1 VNRFERFHLLEEK
14 ILQTIDW
21 INQMEARC
29 QTLQNTNKE
38 LEIEILELRNHHNQ
52 LTQEIERLE
61 AARHQL
67 ASKSKDN
74 IEIKKRIDKMLKKF
88 EELQI

>member
-21 INQMEARC
+21 INQMEARY

-38 LEIEILELRNHHNQ
+38 LESEIVELRSYQKQ
-52 LTQEIERLE
+52 LTQEIETLE
-61 AARHQL
+61 AAKET
-67 ASKSKDN
+67 AIAKSGNNKDIN
-74 IEIKKRIDKMLKKF
+74 KRIDKMLKKF

>member
-1 VNRFERFHLLEEK
+1 MNRFERFHLLEEK

-21 INQMEARC
+21 INQMEARY

-38 LEIEILELRNHHNQ
+38 LETEIIELRSYQKQ
-52 LTQEIERLE
+52 LTQEIETLE
-61 AARHQL
+61 AAQET
-67 ASKSKDN
+67 ASDKSGNNKD
-74 IEIKKRIDKMLKKF
+74 IKKRIDKMLKKF

>member
-1 VNRFERFHLLEEK
+1 MNRFERFHLLEEK

-21 INQMEARC
+21 INQMEARY

-38 LEIEILELRNHHNQ
+38 LESEIIELRSYQKQ
-52 LTQEIERLE
+52 LTQEIKTLE
-61 AARHQL
+61 AAKKT
-67 ASKSKDN
+67 AISKSGNNKDIN
-74 IEIKKRIDKMLKKF
+74 KRIDKMLKKF

>member
-1 VNRFERFHLLEEK
+1 VNKFERFHLLEEK

-21 INQMEARC
+21 INQMEARY

-38 LEIEILELRNHHNQ
+38 LESEIIELRSYQ
-52 LTQEIERLE
+52 KKLTQEIEKLE
-61 AARHQL
+61 VVQET
-67 ASKSKDN
+67 ASAKSGNNKD
-74 IEIKKRIDKMLKKF
+74 IKKRIDKMLKKF

>member
-21 INQMEARC
+21 INQMEARY

-38 LEIEILELRNHHNQ
+38 LETEIIELRNYQKQ

-61 AARHQL
+61 AAQEQL
-67 ASKSKDN
+67 TTKTGNNA
-74 IEIKKRIDKMLKKF
+74 EIKKRIDKMLKKF

>member
-1 VNRFERFHLLEEK
+1 MNRFERFHLLEEK

-21 INQMEARC
+21 INQMEARY

-38 LEIEILELRNHHNQ
+38 LESDIIELRSYQKQ
-52 LTQEIERLE
+52 LTQEIEKLE
-61 AARHQL
+61 AAQET
-67 ASKSKDN
+67 ASAKSGNNKD
-74 IEIKKRIDKMLKKF
+74 IKKRIDKMLKKF

>member
-1 VNRFERFHLLEEK
+1 MNRFERFHLLEEK

-21 INQMEARC
+21 INQMEARY

-38 LEIEILELRNHHNQ
+38 LESEIIELRSYQNK
-52 LTQEIERLE
+52 LTQEIEKLE
-61 AARHQL
+61 VAQET
-67 ASKSKDN
+67 ASAKSGNNKD
-74 IEIKKRIDKMLKKF
+74 IKKRIDKMLKKF